1 MGIIQ
6 EVICPLNYHVL
17 RYEICCG
24 YMQECYNNYMNQPL
38 KAQASSHSC
47 CKVIYATHPISNVS
61 ASPTFFFTPTQHM
74 TSPSSHEVL
83 FPSSSSSYTLLS
95 LKIPIH
101 SETRKGGGLVRL
113 ICYLDITSPPS
124 SKGRGSGTG
133 LKRQLQSFI
142 RNRTVFLRVFPEL
155 LGWRFKSG

>member
-101 SETRKGGGLVRL
+101 SETRKGGGVGSANLLFGHYVPALVQ
-113 ICYLDITSPPS
+113 
-124 SKGRGSGTG
+124 GTWVRDWIEAAAP
-133 LKRQLQSFI
+133 KFY
-142 RNRTVFLRVFPEL
+142 
-155 LGWRFKSG
+155 